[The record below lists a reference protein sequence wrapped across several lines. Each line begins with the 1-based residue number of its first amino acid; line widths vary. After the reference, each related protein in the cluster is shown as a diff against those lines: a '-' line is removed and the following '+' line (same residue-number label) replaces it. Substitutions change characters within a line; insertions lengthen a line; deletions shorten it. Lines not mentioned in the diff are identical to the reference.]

1 MVIDA
6 DYLISKQLVNEIL
19 NFDIKNK
26 YVGARTAIYHC
37 LYNSVIKENLY
48 PSKII
53 LFKKNKA
60 KYLEVGHKEVLKING
75 RIKKFKNFILHE
87 DKKSFKRW
95 ILGQIRI
102 ANFELNYILKNKNK
116 IQLKDKIRLVPILP
130 VLLLIIFYLF
140 KINILKYGIGGIV
153 FFYQRI
159 IFESILNFKL
169 IKYYL
174 NFKLF
179 FFKH

>member
-1 MVIDA
+1 MIIDA
-6 DYLISKQLVNEIL
+6 DYLISKNLVNEIL

-26 YVGARTAIYHC
+26 YIGANADIYHF

-53 LFKKNKA
+53 LFKKSKA
-60 KYLEVGHKEVLKING
+60 KYLKVGHKEVLKIKG
-75 RIKKFKNFILHE
+75 EIKKFKNFILHE
-87 DKKSFKRW
+87 DKKSSQRW
-95 ILGQIRI
+95 IAGQIKI
-102 ANFELNYILKNKNK
+102 AASELNYILKNRNK
-116 IQLKDKIRLVPILP
+116 IQIKDKIRLIPILP

-140 KINILKYGIGGIV
+140 KINILKYGFGGIV

-169 IKYYL
+169 IKHYL
-174 NFKLF
+174 NF
-179 FFKH
+179 